1 MAPMMS
7 SASRDFD
14 ELLDCLAAS
23 CHGSR
28 ELNKIKTFLGENFK
42 KTAQRQAFLLPRL
55 MQEPIVWD
63 AVKSAIWESVDE
75 QTANQFPF
83 LQGDVIGT
91 TVVLALGIAESS
103 QQHDLWLVLSPDCDC
118 IRAPLVRVAPVF
130 PVYDGN
136 AANHEMTQRFGYSL
150 KLATS
155 KAFPLPSLPSD
166 SLDTDLRGY
175 FADLEEPYYI
185 GAQDKG
191 FATPYASMTV
201 TGWHLL
207 NGLIQEKETRAAS
220 IEEATAIRK
229 HNLKQAPQ

>member
-1 MAPMMS
+1 MAPIVS
-7 SASRDFD
+7 SDSREFD

-28 ELNKIKTFLGENFK
+28 ELNNIKTFLGKNFK

-55 MQEPIVWD
+55 IQDPIVCD
-63 AVKSAIWESVDE
+63 AVKSAIWVSADE
-75 QTANQFPF
+75 QSANHFPF

-103 QQHDLWLVLSPDCDC
+103 QEHDLWLVLSPDCDC
-118 IRAPLVRVAPVF
+118 IRAPFVRVAPVF
-130 PVYDGN
+130 PVYNGN
-136 AANHEMTQRFGYSL
+136 VANHEITQRFGYSL

-155 KAFPLPSLPSD
+155 KAFPLPTLPND
-166 SLDTDLRGY
+166 PPDTGLQGY
-175 FADLEEPYYI
+175 FADLEVPYYI
-185 GAQDKG
+185 GVQDKG
-191 FATPYASMTV
+191 LATPYASMTV

-220 IEEATAIRK
+220 IEEAIAIRK
-229 HNLKQAPQ
+229 HNFEKVLQ